1 MGQSRMAER
10 LQGRRGKFDTV
21 YFKTDDD
28 RLRRALK
35 HLGGTECEEGTPVYF
50 EGPEPK
56 VVPLAGVDKKPVF
69 LTAEN
74 FHLVHEPQQHSGTIP
89 VSFSEENV
97 RPDPPPVSERWNG
110 YWGGTEESRVLY
122 LRQNWHLW
130 GWIREENVKRRT
142 GCFFIPKKPGDP
154 RLRKILACIDANN
167 SMREPS
173 KTVLPGPWNVS
184 KIRFRKRRFYTTESD
199 VEAFYSS
206 LVCPKWLLG
215 YFALRP
221 VAASEVLP
229 FSEDGTFTCPVSGET
244 FYPGDTVTPAWP
256 RLPMGFTWSVELATA
271 LAHDILNG
279 VAPSGAVSL
288 NIGKN
293 EILKRSLCE
302 LYFGSY
308 IDNLFIFSTDL
319 SLAKNT
325 HQSFDQAIKGSGL
338 VLSETDGPRLRRK
351 LLGLDAR
358 GEGEHP
364 GLRPPPGLEDEMY
377 TMSTK
382 SYCSFRILE
391 RMIGKVSWIASIDRF
406 FFSLFL
412 HGYLLVASL
421 RKRNVRP
428 GARVRL
434 SRKVREEFE
443 FFSILMIQMRARLN
457 LNASPVLVACDASL
471 EAWGIVMRRA
481 GQFGNAFP
489 PDEGLVSSEIVKG
502 LMGGEQ
508 QWRVCRRR
516 EFRRRLATILPGEL
530 TAFRQAAAVA
540 AEQLS
545 KFRKQRER
553 RARGGRRQD
562 VPERVFHRGVSRE
575 ERESK
580 IFRGSDCDATQD
592 IDQIIFTDNSVVY
605 YSVRKGRSSVIK
617 VNSLCQF
624 LLLIQIVNKVKIQS
638 RWCSTTVM
646 PADYLTRED
655 TFRLIKPLHVM

>member
-1 MGQSRMAER
+1 M
-10 LQGRRGKFDTV
+10 
-21 YFKTDDD
+21 
-28 RLRRALK
+28 
-35 HLGGTECEEGTPVYF
+35 
-50 EGPEPK
+50 
-56 VVPLAGVDKKPVF
+56 
-69 LTAEN
+69 
-74 FHLVHEPQQHSGTIP
+74 
-89 VSFSEENV
+89 
-97 RPDPPPVSERWNG
+97 
-110 YWGGTEESRVLY
+110 
-122 LRQNWHLW
+122 
-130 GWIREENVKRRT
+130 KRRT

-271 LAHDILNG
+271 LAHDILNK

-382 SYCSFRILE
+382 SYCSFRLLE
-391 RMIGKVSWIASIDRF
+391 RMVGKVSWIASIDRF

-412 HGYLLVASL
+412 
-421 RKRNVRP
+421 
-428 GARVRL
+428 
-434 SRKVREEFE
+434 
-443 FFSILMIQMRARLN
+443 
-457 LNASPVLVACDASL
+457 
-471 EAWGIVMRRA
+471 
-481 GQFGNAFP
+481 
-489 PDEGLVSSEIVKG
+489 
-502 LMGGEQ
+502 
-508 QWRVCRRR
+508 
-516 EFRRRLATILPGEL
+516 LAT
-530 TAFRQAAAVA
+530 
-540 AEQLS
+540 
-545 KFRKQRER
+545 
-553 RARGGRRQD
+553 
-562 VPERVFHRGVSRE
+562 
-575 ERESK
+575 
-580 IFRGSDCDATQD
+580 
-592 IDQIIFTDNSVVY
+592 
-605 YSVRKGRSSVIK
+605 
-617 VNSLCQF
+617 
-624 LLLIQIVNKVKIQS
+624 
-638 RWCSTTVM
+638 CS
-646 PADYLTRED
+646 
-655 TFRLIKPLHVM
+655 